1 MSLKLKR
8 KGAPLGLSLNLD
20 SSVIQDN
27 MPVPIAPGLYMG
39 SIHCSFNEVGMRNA
53 GVTHIINT
61 SGTPATYPN
70 TFTYLSIS
78 IRDKD
83 YSNLLSCIPACN
95 IFIEA
100 GLESGGSV
108 LVHCTGG
115 RSRSAAIITAFL
127 MSSKEILF
135 KEAFA
140 TVKKARSLAS
150 CNAGFETQLRAYGE
164 MKHDVHRAHQLL
176 LRQHM
181 ERVAEGRR
189 SQETAVRRLAATTLS
204 NPLRIKL
211 MQPDTASV
219 YIIPPLR
226 GSDMQ
231 YVCRKCQCPLF
242 VTSSIICH
250 TPEDNQRSSGRTPRR
265 TESKVGSSSHEEC
278 VGSSGGSKSRGDAAS
293 TAAAVAAAEE
303 QGAALLTAALG
314 RDSSSGS
321 GSSGNNDDDD
331 GSNLIA
337 SSNHVLV
344 SSSDTA
350 AAPGSVY
357 AFRSSDA
364 TVGNISVTREI
375 TFDGQTPAAPMTRR
389 HGGQSGAKGKG
400 FDFHDNSEGA
410 NSSGGEDV
418 SLASLSLRGESGRNA
433 ADIGADSTSAKLP
446 REGSSSGQTETFGGK
461 DQHGRSGRSGGSG
474 GSGESGS
481 SSSSSSKRSS
491 RGSGRDSRN
500 SGQQQQQIVVGG
512 REGLEIPRTPPQK
525 WRPEDRRGWIDRM
538 KVLECGITRSEKGRH
553 RPSIVADVDEAAA
566 IKVVNRNCTWSL
578 FLCCFFCCSFC
589 VRINK

>member
-1 MSLKLKR
+1 MSFKLKR
-8 KGAPLGLSLNLD
+8 KGAPMGLSLNLD

-27 MPVPIAPGLYMG
+27 VPVPIVKGLYMG
-39 SIHCSFNEVGMRNA
+39 SIHCSFNEVGMRKA

-115 RSRSAAIITAFL
+115 RSRSAAIITAYL
-127 MSSKEILF
+127 MSSKRILF
-135 KEAFA
+135 EEAFA
-140 TVKKARSLAS
+140 SVKTARSLAS
-150 CNAGFETQLRAYGE
+150 CNAGFESQLRAYGE
-164 MKHDVHRAHQLL
+164 MEHDVHRAHQFL

-181 ERVAEGRR
+181 ERVSEGRR
-189 SQETAVRRLAATTLS
+189 CQEAAVRRLAATTLS

-231 YVCRKCQCPLF
+231 YVCRKCQHPLF

-250 TPEDNQRSSGRTPRR
+250 TPEDNQRASGRTPRR
-265 TESKVGSSSHEEC
+265 MESKVGSNGGNDESN
-278 VGSSGGSKSRGDAAS
+278 GNGGSNGRNGGNGNGGNGDGDAAS
-293 TAAAVAAAEE
+293 TAAAVAAVER
-303 QGAALLTAALG
+303 QGAAVLTNALSRGNTPISSLLTT
-314 RDSSSGS
+314 
-321 GSSGNNDDDD
+321 DDEDD
-331 GSNLIA
+331 TRMTGLA
-337 SSNHVLV
+337 FH
-344 SSSDTA
+344 SSSDKSSGAEASSGASSGAGSLYAFHSTEPTEKKSSQKQSA
-350 AAPGSVY
+350 FGNLAINGDADDVAVVVSPGS
-357 AFRSSDA
+357 
-364 TVGNISVTREI
+364 
-375 TFDGQTPAAPMTRR
+375 TPAAPMTQR
-389 HGGQSGAKGKG
+389 HGGSSGAKGKG
-400 FDFHDNSEGA
+400 FDFQDGQDTAVSLKSFNLNDDNSGSG
-410 NSSGGEDV
+410 NDTSSGHV
-418 SLASLSLRGESGRNA
+418 SASASGSR
-433 ADIGADSTSAKLP
+433 
-446 REGSSSGQTETFGGK
+446 GGK
-461 DQHGRSGRSGGSG
+461 DNG
-474 GSGESGS
+474 
-481 SSSSSSKRSS
+481 
-491 RGSGRDSRN
+491 
-500 SGQQQQQIVVGG
+500 GQQGQQQIVIGG

-525 WRPEDRRGWIDRM
+525 WREEDRRGWIDRM

-566 IKVVNRNCTWSL
+566 VKVVNRNCTFIKRTCGSI
-578 FLCCFFCCSFC
+578 FVGDKFFFVC
-589 VRINK
+589 

>member
-1 MSLKLKR
+1 MSFKLKR
-8 KGAPLGLSLNLD
+8 KGAPMGLSLNLD

-27 MPVPIAPGLYMG
+27 VPVPIVKGLYMG
-39 SIHCSFNEVGMRNA
+39 SIHCSFNEVGMRKA

-115 RSRSAAIITAFL
+115 RSRSAAIITAYL
-127 MSSKEILF
+127 MSSKRILF
-135 KEAFA
+135 EEAFA
-140 TVKKARSLAS
+140 SVKTARSLAS
-150 CNAGFETQLRAYGE
+150 CNAGFESQLRAYGE
-164 MKHDVHRAHQLL
+164 MEHDVHRAHQFL

-181 ERVAEGRR
+181 ERVSEGRR
-189 SQETAVRRLAATTLS
+189 CQEAAVRRLAATTLS

-231 YVCRKCQCPLF
+231 YVCRKCQHPLF

-250 TPEDNQRSSGRTPRR
+250 TPEDNQRASGRTPRR
-265 TESKVGSSSHEEC
+265 MESKVGSNGGNDESN
-278 VGSSGGSKSRGDAAS
+278 GNGGSNGSNGRNGGNGNGGNGDGDAAS
-293 TAAAVAAAEE
+293 TAAAVAAVER
-303 QGAALLTAALG
+303 QGAAVLTNALSRGNTPISSLLTT
-314 RDSSSGS
+314 
-321 GSSGNNDDDD
+321 DDEDETRMT
-331 GSNLIA
+331 GLA
-337 SSNHVLV
+337 FH
-344 SSSDTA
+344 SSSDKSSGAEPGEASSGASSGAGSLYAFHSTEPTEKKSSQKQSA
-350 AAPGSVY
+350 FGNLAINGDADDVAVVVSPGS
-357 AFRSSDA
+357 
-364 TVGNISVTREI
+364 
-375 TFDGQTPAAPMTRR
+375 TPAAPMTQR
-389 HGGQSGAKGKG
+389 HGGSSGAKGKG
-400 FDFHDNSEGA
+400 FDFQDGQDTAVSLKSLNLNDDNSGSGSG
-410 NSSGGEDV
+410 NDTSSDTSSGHV
-418 SLASLSLRGESGRNA
+418 SASASGSR
-433 ADIGADSTSAKLP
+433 
-446 REGSSSGQTETFGGK
+446 GGK
-461 DQHGRSGRSGGSG
+461 DNG
-474 GSGESGS
+474 
-481 SSSSSSKRSS
+481 
-491 RGSGRDSRN
+491 
-500 SGQQQQQIVVGG
+500 GQQGQQQIVIGG

-525 WRPEDRRGWIDRM
+525 WREEDRRCWIDRM

-566 IKVVNRNCTWSL
+566 VKVVNRNCTFIKRTVIVW
-578 FLCCFFCCSFC
+578 
-589 VRINK
+589 